1 MGDFLTFRKFM
12 TPVFIQ
18 VIFWIGVAGIIILG
32 FVSLIAGLS
41 SSGGAVSGVLG
52 FFLGIPIG
60 LVLWRVYCE
69 ILMVF
74 FRMLERLESID
85 NKSR

>member
-1 MGDFLTFRKFM
+1 MGDFLAFRKFM

-18 VIFWIGVAGIIILG
+18 IIFWIGVAGIVIFG
-32 FVSLIAGLS
+32 FVSLIAGLTS
-41 SSGGAVSGVLG
+41 PGQALGGVLG
-52 FFLGIPIG
+52 FFIGMPIG

-74 FRMLERLESID
+74 FRMLSRLESID
-85 NKSR
+85 SKTR

>member
-1 MGDFLTFRKFM
+1 MGDFLAFRKFM

-18 VIFWIGVAGIIILG
+18 IIFWIGVAAIIILS
-32 FVSLIAGLS
+32 FVALISGV
-41 SSGGAVSGVLG
+41 SGGGALQGVL
-52 FFLGIPIG
+52 FFFIGMPIM

-74 FRMLERLESID
+74 FRMLDRLESID
-85 NKSR
+85 SKTR